1 MATQRLAKVVITANA
16 STAKKVLEEIDAL
29 VQKYTADIQKMTAAG
44 QANTA
49 ECKQAERTLKAL
61 SQVQRDN
68 IEDTKRLGEVVQDL
82 ANTKLRDLRRAMG
95 SGKSALA
102 GLTGSDA
109 DLKRAEQI
117 RSEMKQVGDQMRLIE
132 GQYVNIADGLKNVK
146 NQSDQWLDKANSVTL
161 LVRCKSRM
169 RRISRT
175 LPH

>member
-29 VQKYTADIQKMTAAG
+29 VQKYTEDIQKMTAAG

-49 ECKQAERTLKAL
+49 ECKRAESTLKAL

-95 SGKSALA
+95 SGKAALA
-102 GLTGSDA
+102 KLTGSDE
-109 DLKRAEQI
+109 D
-117 RSEMKQVGDQMRLIE
+117 
-132 GQYVNIADGLKNVK
+132 
-146 NQSDQWLDKANSVTL
+146 
-161 LVRCKSRM
+161 
-169 RRISRT
+169 
-175 LPH
+175 